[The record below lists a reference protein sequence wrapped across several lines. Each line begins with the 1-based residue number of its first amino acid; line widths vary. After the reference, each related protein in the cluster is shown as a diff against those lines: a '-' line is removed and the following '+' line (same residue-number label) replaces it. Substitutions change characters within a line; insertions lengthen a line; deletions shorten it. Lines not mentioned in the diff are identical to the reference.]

1 MTGSTFVPHGLR
13 MTENPGHVCPS
24 RQCVAIGVIDLDP
37 KSPAYSAHPVP
48 LEGRIAIVTDVGAG
62 CGGRGL
68 CHKTN
73 DAAADGEAVWS

>member
-1 MTGSTFVPHGLR
+1 M
-13 MTENPGHVCPS
+13 
-24 RQCVAIGVIDLDP
+24 
-37 KSPAYSAHPVP
+37 
-48 LEGRIAIVTDVGAG
+48 IVTDVGAG